1 MVTGAQDRMH
11 GATTMIKRVQSEVT
25 PEDLHADLYP
35 ATLYEYIVNQKAF
48 LHVEISSPCAVCVG
62 GCVAFAR

>member
-48 LHVEISSPCAVCVG
+48 LVHVPCVLLA
-62 GCVAFAR
+62 AALRSIENK